1 VCVELTS
8 KATVVGAG
16 QLLKKVIV
24 LRRSAYEQ
32 LEYLKPTPTAT
43 STFTSTFTNTNTT
56 FGTGTGTGAGTGTN
70 GPRGY
75 TNEEYPK
82 RRGLSPKHMSF
93 DDER

>member
-1 VCVELTS
+1 MGPLDRAPPKNVTLS
-8 KATVVGAG
+8 GFA
-16 QLLKKVIV
+16 
-24 LRRSAYEQ
+24 R
-32 LEYLKPTPTAT
+32 PDTAPEFNPGT
-43 STFTSTFTNTNTT
+43 
-56 FGTGTGTGAGTGTN
+56 GTGTGTGAGTGTGTN

>member
-1 VCVELTS
+1 MGPLDRAPPKNVTLS
-8 KATVVGAG
+8 GFA
-16 QLLKKVIV
+16 
-24 LRRSAYEQ
+24 R
-32 LEYLKPTPTAT
+32 PDTAPEFNP
-43 STFTSTFTNTNTT
+43 S
-56 FGTGTGTGAGTGTN
+56 TGTGAGTGTN